1 MLWRVQRARLKVS
14 SEQANLNIVLKDI
27 IGLSDADLKNTKIRL
42 INNHENVNVIDLF
55 LNNPEEINTNWL
67 FWNYSRAEFKEDQ
80 IVIGL
85 CRMDNGGDFYL
96 LTTIKRVTKDLNV
109 RNGIAYEGTE
119 LAEYKKYY
127 GRVVVK
133 YHNTVQ
139 NMVRWADKLIEEIEV
154 SEILSSFYEGKNFP
168 GYDKVSLKYNEL
180 RTIIENNKTDWV
192 NALSNQKAVYLITD
206 LFTGKLY
213 VGSATS
219 DKGML
224 LDRWKNYVSNG
235 HGGNKE
241 LKEIVEKQGFDYVK
255 QNFQYTIIEN
265 YNAKIEDKVILER
278 ESYWKEALDSR
289 IHGMNCN

>member
-1 MLWRVQRARLKVS
+1 MEISCKEDVNQK
-14 SEQANLNIVLKDI
+14 IILKDI
-27 IGLSDADLKNTKIRL
+27 IGLSDADIKNTKIRL
-42 INNHENVNVIDLF
+42 INNYENVNVIDLF

-67 FWNYSRAEFKEDQ
+67 FWNYSRAEFKEGQ
-80 IVIGL
+80 VIIGL
-85 CRMDNGGDFYL
+85 CRMDNGDDFYL
-96 LTTIKRVTKDLNV
+96 LTTIKRITKDLNV
-109 RNGIAYEGTE
+109 RNGIAYEGVE

-127 GRVVVK
+127 GRVIVK

-139 NMVRWADKLIEEIEV
+139 NMVRWADKLIKEIEV
-154 SEILSSFYEGKNFP
+154 SEVLSSFYEGKSFP
-168 GYDKVSLKYNEL
+168 GYDKVCLKYNEL
-180 RTIIENNKTDWV
+180 RVIIENNKTDWV

-206 LFTGKLY
+206 LNTGKLY

-255 QNFQYTIIEN
+255 LNFQYTIIEN

>member
-1 MLWRVQRARLKVS
+1 MEISCKEDVNQK
-14 SEQANLNIVLKDI
+14 IILKDI
-27 IGLSDADLKNTKIRL
+27 IGLSDADIKNTKIRL
-42 INNHENVNVIDLF
+42 INNYENVNVIDLF

-67 FWNYSRAEFKEDQ
+67 FWNYSRAEFKEGQ
-80 IVIGL
+80 VIIGL
-85 CRMDNGGDFYL
+85 CRMDNGDDFYL
-96 LTTIKRVTKDLNV
+96 LTTIKRITKDLNV
-109 RNGIAYEGTE
+109 RNGIAYEGVE

-127 GRVVVK
+127 GRVIVK

-139 NMVRWADKLIEEIEV
+139 NMVRWADKLIKEIEV
-154 SEILSSFYEGKNFP
+154 SEVLSSFYEGKSFP
-168 GYDKVSLKYNEL
+168 GYDKVCLKYNEL
-180 RTIIENNKTDWV
+180 RVIIENNKTDWV

-206 LFTGKLY
+206 LNTGKLY

-255 QNFQYTIIEN
+255 LNFQYTIIEN
-265 YNAKIEDKVILER
+265 YNAKIEDKVIL
-278 ESYWKEALDSR
+278 
-289 IHGMNCN
+289 